1 MKNYLKH
8 SITLL
13 TFLSFLLMIIGSSD
27 DNAAIENEIS
37 DQMPSIEVSARKLYS
52 DYDANGVS
60 ADMKY
65 KGKVLS
71 VTGTVKKIDK
81 DFMDKIYVSLKGDG
95 YYGDIRCYFA
105 ESHIQEAANLSK
117 GQTITV
123 KGICDGQSIDV
134 SLKGCII
141 E

>member
-1 MKNYLKH
+1 MKNYFKH
-8 SITLL
+8 SVTLL
-13 TFLSFLLMIIGSSD
+13 TFLSFILMIIGSSD

-37 DQMPSIEVSARKLYS
+37 DQMPAIEVSAKKLYL

-71 VTGTVKKIDK
+71 VTGKINNIDK
-81 DFMDKIYVSLKGDG
+81 DFMDEIFVTLKGDE
-95 YYGDIRCYFA
+95 YFGDIQCYFSK
-105 ESHIQEAANLSK
+105 SHVQEAANLSK

-123 KGICDGQSIDV
+123 KGICDGQMMNVI
-134 SLKGCII
+134 LKGCKI

>member
-1 MKNYLKH
+1 MKNYFKH

-13 TFLSFLLMIIGSSD
+13 TILSFLLMIIGSSD

-37 DQMPSIEVSARKLYS
+37 DQTPSIEVSAKKLYA

-71 VTGTVKKIDK
+71 VTGKINNIDK
-81 DFMDKIYVSLKGDG
+81 DFMDEIYVSLKGDE
-95 YYGDIRCYFA
+95 YFGDIQCYFA

-123 KGICDGQSIDV
+123 KGVCDGQMMNV
-134 SLKGCII
+134 LLKGCVID
-141 E
+141 

>member
-1 MKNYLKH
+1 MKNYFKH
-8 SITLL
+8 SIALI
-13 TFLSFLLMIIGSSD
+13 TFLSFLFMIIGSSD

-37 DQMPSIEVSARKLYS
+37 DQMPSIKISAKKLYS

-65 KGKVLS
+65 KGNVLS
-71 VTGTVKKIDK
+71 VTGKINNIDK
-81 DFMDKIYVSLKGDG
+81 DFMDDIYVTLKGDE
-95 YYGDIRCYFA
+95 YFGDIQCYFA
-105 ESHIQEAANLSK
+105 ESHVQEAANLYK

-123 KGICDGQSIDV
+123 KGICDGQLMNVI
-134 SLKGCII
+134 LKGCII

>member
-1 MKNYLKH
+1 MKNYFKH

-13 TFLSFLLMIIGSSD
+13 TILSFLLMIIGSSD

-37 DQMPSIEVSARKLYS
+37 DQTPSIEVSAKKLYA

-71 VTGTVKKIDK
+71 VTGKINNIDK
-81 DFMDKIYVSLKGDG
+81 DFMDEIYVSLKGDE
-95 YYGDIRCYFA
+95 YFGDIQCYFA

-123 KGICDGQSIDV
+123 KGVCDGQMMNVI
-134 SLKGCII
+134 LKGCVID
-141 E
+141 

>member
-1 MKNYLKH
+1 MKNYFKH
-8 SITLL
+8 FVTLI
-13 TFLSFLLMIIGSSD
+13 TFLSFVLMIIGSSD

-37 DQMPSIEVSARKLYS
+37 DQMPAIEVSAKKLYS

-71 VTGTVKKIDK
+71 VTGKVNNIDK
-81 DFMDKIYVSLKGDG
+81 DIMDEIYVTLKGDE
-95 YYGDIRCYFA
+95 YYGDIQCFFS
-105 ESHIQEAANLSK
+105 ESHVQEAANLSK

-123 KGICDGQSIDV
+123 KGICDGQMMNVI
-134 SLKGCII
+134 LKGCII